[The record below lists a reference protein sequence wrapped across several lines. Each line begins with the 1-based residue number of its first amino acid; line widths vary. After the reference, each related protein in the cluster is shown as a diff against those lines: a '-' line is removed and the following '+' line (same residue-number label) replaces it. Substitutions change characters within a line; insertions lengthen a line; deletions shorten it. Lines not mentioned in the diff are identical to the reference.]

1 MEIVGAIDNTSGNLH
16 KIRDNKLKNTTI
28 WILERRLVRHEFE
41 RNARTAEADSPRE
54 QLQELNRQS
63 RRKRRVVAMVKTASD
78 KGFYVDIFRSNQM
91 DNDYLFHNVGTSLNL
106 MDAGGK
112 LLPLTETERL
122 EKIYGEGYN
131 WF

>member
-1 MEIVGAIDNTSGNLH
+1 MDFGKESME
-16 KIRDNKLKNTTI
+16 
-28 WILERRLVRHEFE
+28 HEFE
-41 RNARTAEADSPRE
+41 RNARTAEAE
-54 QLQELNRQS
+54 QSKRAASRVKPQS
-63 RRKRRVVAMVKTASD
+63 RRKVVVAMVKTASD

-131 WF
+131 WFKKLRRAACPNDFKNNTNGTK